1 MNKESDIY
9 DKRKRYIKR
18 YWIWKSFYFEKRKRK
33 IKKVIVENSENEL
46 EKFKTALNKVEKEI
60 EETIQQSSGTEKEIM
75 NAYLMILKDPTLII
89 ETENLIKNLKYNA
102 EYAIEEGFNKIIE
115 MFKKINDEYMAERAK
130 DIIDIKEKLLD
141 KILKDENIKLNKLP
155 QNIIIVAKELTT
167 SETAKLD
174 FKNVSGIIT
183 EIGGVN
189 SHTAIMARTHSIPLI
204 TEIHNINEIFNN
216 EQYICM
222 NGSTGEIFI
231 NPTKEEE
238 NNLLEQQKLIEE
250 EKNKL
255 EEYKNKETKTKDGF
269 KVELASN
276 IGIPSDVEKVI
287 ESTAEGIGLFRT
299 EFLYMDNEKMPTE
312 EEQFLSYKEVA
323 EKMQGKPVIIRTLDV
338 GGDKEIKYLNLPKEE
353 NPFLGFRAI
362 RICLANIEMF
372 KIQLRAILKA
382 SAYGNISI
390 MIPMISSIE
399 ELSKTKQI
407 VEECKKELQE
417 KNIKFK
423 KDIKLGIMIEIPSTA
438 IMAEQFAKECDFFS
452 IGTND
457 LIQYTVAVER
467 GNEKISNLYSKY
479 NPAVIRLIK
488 MAIDGAHKEGIFC
501 GMCGEVAG
509 DSKFIP
515 ILVGMGLDEF
525 SMNSNKILQARK
537 VITNLEKKQCEKLV
551 ENIIK
556 LDSSNKIKEELENF
570 KK

>member
-1 MNKESDIY
+1 M
-9 DKRKRYIKR
+9 IKGKG
-18 YWIWKSFYFEKRKRK
+18 ISKGIGFGKVFIFEKRKRK
-33 IKKVIVENSENEL
+33 IQKVIVENTENEL

-75 NAYLMILKDPTLII
+75 NAYLMILKDPTLVI

-130 DIIDIKEKLLD
+130 DIIDIKDKLLD

-155 QNIIIVAKELTT
+155 QNTIIVAKELTT

-183 EIGGVN
+183 EIGGIN
-189 SHTAIMARTHSIPLI
+189 SHTAIMARTHSLPLI

-238 NNLLEQQKLIEE
+238 NKLLEQQKLIEE

-269 KVELASN
+269 KVELVSN

-312 EEQFLSYKEVA
+312 EEQFLSYKEIA

-399 ELSKTKQI
+399 ELRKTKQI

-515 ILVGMGLDEF
+515 ILIGMGLDEF

-556 LDSSNKIKEELENF
+556 LDSSNKIKEELEDF

>member
-1 MNKESDIY
+1 M
-9 DKRKRYIKR
+9 IKGKG
-18 YWIWKSFYFEKRKRK
+18 ISKGIGFGKVFIFEKRKRK
-33 IKKVIVENSENEL
+33 IQKVIVENTENEL

-75 NAYLMILKDPTLII
+75 NAYLMILKDPTLVI

-130 DIIDIKEKLLD
+130 DIIDIKDKLLD

-155 QNIIIVAKELTT
+155 QNTIIVAKELTT

-183 EIGGVN
+183 EIGGIN
-189 SHTAIMARTHSIPLI
+189 SHTAIMARTHSLPLI
-204 TEIHNINEIFNN
+204 TEIHNINETFNN

-269 KVELASN
+269 KVELVSN

-399 ELSKTKQI
+399 ELRKTKQI

-515 ILVGMGLDEF
+515 ILIGMGLDEF

>member
-1 MNKESDIY
+1 M
-9 DKRKRYIKR
+9 IKGKG
-18 YWIWKSFYFEKRKRK
+18 ISKGIGFGKVFIFEKRKRK
-33 IKKVIVENSENEL
+33 IQKLIVENTENEL
-46 EKFKTALNKVEKEI
+46 EKLKTTLNKVEKEI

-75 NAYLMILKDPTLII
+75 NAYLMILKDPTLVI
-89 ETENLIKNLKYNA
+89 ETENLIKNLKYNV

-155 QNIIIVAKELTT
+155 QNTIIVTKELTT

-183 EIGGVN
+183 EIGGIN
-189 SHTAIMARTHSIPLI
+189 SHTAIMARTHSLPLI

-269 KVELASN
+269 KVDLVSN

-399 ELSKTKQI
+399 ELRKTKQI

-515 ILVGMGLDEF
+515 ILIGMGLDEF

-556 LDSSNKIKEELENF
+556 LDSSNKVKEELENF
-570 KK
+570 

>member
-1 MNKESDIY
+1 M
-9 DKRKRYIKR
+9 IKGKG
-18 YWIWKSFYFEKRKRK
+18 ISKGIGFGKVFIFEKRKRK

-75 NAYLMILKDPTLII
+75 NAYLMILKDPTLVI

-189 SHTAIMARTHSIPLI
+189 SHTAIMARTHSLPLI

-216 EQYICM
+216 GQYICM

>member
-1 MNKESDIY
+1 M
-9 DKRKRYIKR
+9 IKGKG
-18 YWIWKSFYFEKRKRK
+18 ISKGIGFGKVFIFEKRKRK

-75 NAYLMILKDPTLII
+75 NAYLMILKDPTLVI

-155 QNIIIVAKELTT
+155 QNTIIVAKELTT

-189 SHTAIMARTHSIPLI
+189 SHTAIMARTHSLPLI

-216 EQYICM
+216 GQYICM

-231 NPTKEEE
+231 NPTKDEE
-238 NNLLEQQKLIEE
+238 NKLLEQQKLIEE

-269 KVELASN
+269 KVELVSN

-399 ELSKTKQI
+399 ELRKTKQI

-570 KK
+570 

>member
-1 MNKESDIY
+1 M
-9 DKRKRYIKR
+9 IKGKG
-18 YWIWKSFYFEKRKRK
+18 ISKGIGFGKVFIFEKRKRK

-269 KVELASN
+269 KVELVSN

-399 ELSKTKQI
+399 ELRKTKQI